1 METHCNQPLCFTG
14 YQVKGTEKGGSQ
26 MEDQEIVEL
35 YWKRDESA
43 LEHSREK
50 YHGYL
55 SRIAQQILYDREDS
69 EEVVNDTYFKAWQS
83 MPPQRPSKLSIYL
96 GRLTRH
102 GAIDY
107 LRRRTSQKRGGATY
121 EMCVEELEES
131 VPGGETPQQA
141 LEEKLL
147 VQLLNQFLETLSP
160 QARALFLG
168 RYYYFDPLWEVA
180 RYCGMGEGQAK
191 SQLFRIRKRLKAY
204 LEQEGFVV

>member
-1 METHCNQPLCFTG
+1 
-14 YQVKGTEKGGSQ
+14 

-43 LEHSREK
+43 LERSREK
-50 YHGYL
+50 YQSYL
-55 SRIAQQILYDREDS
+55 TRIAQQILCDRSDS
-69 EEVVNDTYFKAWQS
+69 EEVVNDTYFKAWQGMGDLIVTCTS
-83 MPPQRPSKLSIYL
+83 MHSRNRRAGILIGQ
-96 GRLTRH
+96 GR
-102 GAIDY
+102 
-107 LRRRTSQKRGGATY
+107 
-121 EMCVEELEES
+121 
-131 VPGGETPQQA
+131 TPQQA
-141 LEEKLL
+141 MEEKLL

-168 RYYYFDPLWEVA
+168 RYYYFDPLREVA

>member
-1 METHCNQPLCFTG
+1 
-14 YQVKGTEKGGSQ
+14 

-55 SRIAQQILYDREDS
+55 SRIARQILYDREDS